1 MKILILATNNNEYR
15 NVLEGWGNALVVL
28 QHEVLVADPNL
39 PLFRVVD
46 QTKPDLMILALDA
59 ANRAVNK
66 VVQEFKLK
74 TVIWT
79 DKQPEEFQKI
89 AGAIWTSFD
98 PALNITGLE
107 YVPVGFDETIFKKV
121 DDEAQKYSISICE
134 RELSPSEH
142 LWFSQNRLCRL
153 YSSSVKRIPNY
164 VGVIQDRY
172 SLYRQSDT
180 IYALDMYSDIGNMQA
195 VGAKVKTT
203 IENDVDF
210 IPPYD
215 SYINIMQKFMEKIS

>member
-107 YVPVGFDETIFKKV
+107 YVPVGFDETIFNKV
-121 DDEAQKYSISICE
+121 DNESQKYNICISNRQLTPAECLW
-134 RELSPSEH
+134 LSE
-142 LWFSQNRLCRL
+142 NRSCRF
-153 YSSSVKRIPNY
+153 YSFVPQRIPSY
-164 VGVIQDRY
+164 CGFPGERL
-172 SLYRQSDT
+172 SLYTSAST
-180 IYALDMYSDIGNMQA
+180 IYALDIYSDIGNMQA